1 LKSDDD
7 LETARTIMAQV
18 EEHCFIS
25 NSIKAKVKLAPQLRV
40 GTAIPSTPNP

>member
-1 LKSDDD
+1 
-7 LETARTIMAQV
+7 MAQV